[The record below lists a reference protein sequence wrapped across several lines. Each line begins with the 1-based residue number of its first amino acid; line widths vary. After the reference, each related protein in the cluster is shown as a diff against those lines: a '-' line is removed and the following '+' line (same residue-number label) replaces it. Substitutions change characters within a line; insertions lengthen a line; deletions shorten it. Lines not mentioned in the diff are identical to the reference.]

1 MQKPALYTGCFLL
14 SLLLIE
20 GLCTQSY
27 AQVKH
32 IGYEINLHLSSNK
45 DKKLKLRLSDRQTSA
60 RLIAE
65 TKQRVLTYLYRNGHF
80 DAVIDSTSLLAGKK
94 RPGLIQVYVHEGK
107 QYQWGLIN
115 VSIDNDSLISGYEMD
130 QLKKNFQL
138 YQGDDYAADHVNSF
152 IEAVIRDLSNK
163 GFLFAQG
170 VVDTLEPDSSTKS
183 LRATITISTGDRV
196 RVSGVIFEGREYNDA
211 DYLARIAGIRD
222 SSVVTDPELERA
234 RENLQ
239 NSDLFTKVGEAS
251 IVKKGDRYYVAY
263 PVVERNT
270 NAFDLILG
278 YVPRVGKS
286 NIIVGT
292 GRLSL
297 KNAIWNGSALNLS
310 FERLQQYV
318 TRFQGGYH
326 QDWLFGLPLGAG
338 FSFRFYQQ
346 DSSYQQRSIH
356 FSTDYQ
362 LNSTTKLLVGVK
374 REVTAVSGQGSLIYP
389 VVDASLSLLDVG
401 LQYQNIDYLDNPTR
415 GLQVGFMA
423 ETGFKWISRDTLAGI
438 SRQRIKYQ
446 TFHIDMQPY
455 FPLFRRQV
463 ITPSVHAFVLQA
475 GPYFESDLYR
485 FGGAES
491 LRGYAEE
498 QFSASRMIWGDLEW
512 RYLLEARSY
521 GFIFGAAGTYYRPS
535 MHAGLIRTG
544 KQVQRLYSF
553 GLGFSVHTSL
563 GQLRFTYAKSADD
576 PIDNGK
582 VHISISGRF

>member
-1 MQKPALYTGCFLL
+1 MRKFIFYLGC
-14 SLLLIE
+14 LLLIE

-32 IGYEINLHLSSNK
+32 IDYEINLHLSSNK
-45 DKKLKLRLSDRQTSA
+45 DKKLKFRLADRQTSA

-80 DAVIDSTSLLAGKK
+80 DAVIDSTGLLAGRK

-138 YQGDDYAADHVNSF
+138 YQGDDYNADHLSAF
-152 IEAVIRDLSNK
+152 IEEVIRNLSHK
-163 GFLFAQG
+163 GYLFAQG
-170 VVDTLEPDSSTKS
+170 AVDTLRPDPSTGKV
-183 LRATITISTGDRV
+183 LAKIRVSTGDEV
-196 RVSGVIFEGREYNDA
+196 RTSGVIFEGRRYNDA

-222 SSVVTDPELERA
+222 SSVVTERKLERA

-239 NSDLFTKVGEAS
+239 NSELFTKVGEAS
-251 IVKKGDRYYVAY
+251 IVKKGGRYYIAY

-297 KNAIWNGSALNLS
+297 KNALWNWSALNLS

-326 QDWLFGLPLGAG
+326 QEWLFGMPLGAG

-356 FSTDYQ
+356 FSGDYQ
-362 LNSTTKLLVGVK
+362 LNSTTRLLVGLR

-389 VVDASLSLLDVG
+389 VVDASLSLLDLG
-401 LQYQNIDYLDNPTR
+401 LQYQNLDYLDNPTQ
-415 GLQVGFMA
+415 GLQVSFVA
-423 ETGFKWISRDTLAGI
+423 ESGFKWISQDTLAGI
-438 SRQRIKYQ
+438 QRQRIKYRS
-446 TFHIDMQPY
+446 FHVDAQPY

-463 ITPSVHAFVLQA
+463 ITPSVHAFALQA

-521 GFIFGAAGTYYRPS
+521 GFIFGAAGTYYRPA
-535 MHAGLIRTG
+535 MRAGLVRTG
-544 KQVQRLYSF
+544 RQVQRLYSF

-563 GQLRFTYAKSADD
+563 GQLKFTYAKSADD

-582 VHISISGRF
+582 VHVSISGRF